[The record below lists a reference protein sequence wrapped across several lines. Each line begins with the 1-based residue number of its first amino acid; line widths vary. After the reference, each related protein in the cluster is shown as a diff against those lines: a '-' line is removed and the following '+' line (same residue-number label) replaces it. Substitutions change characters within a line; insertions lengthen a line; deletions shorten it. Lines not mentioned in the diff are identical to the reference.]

1 MLEGKVEENQ
11 KDRKDSCDNSQCLES
26 PRKTGH
32 PLIMSFLLAGG
43 AAVIV
48 VRSRTA
54 SNPPVRNDCDKH
66 DGYRKGAVNV

>member
-1 MLEGKVEENQ
+1 MVA
-11 KDRKDSCDNSQCLES
+11 
-26 PRKTGH
+26 TGEV
-32 PLIMSFLLAGG
+32 ISFAEPQGVQFGQTRNFLTCCCPNRAGG